1 MSTIGRDVDLDSE
14 NNGEP
19 LTVLTLLEE
28 LRGQGERAVDT
39 FAIKAQRNELY
50 VQGKQYLDIDTRSGA
65 IDDLPPL
72 AGNAP
77 QIHHN
82 LLRNL
87 VLTWTQRL
95 TSARPSATAFPAT
108 AEAEDML
115 AADTAS
121 KLIEHMENEFQ
132 VDEMLFDIVELACSH
147 GIGGIK
153 VFYDPLTEKVVWE
166 PISIFDFY
174 IDPTNRTSDA
184 GWVVFRSFISEER
197 AKVLYD
203 AAGIKE
209 SPPVVEYTINELEA
223 REGVEAYEIWYR
235 PNSRIPKGLYAKIVG
250 GSVVDQMDYPYMFND
265 LDRNK
270 EEVAAKL
277 PISLFHVNA
286 VRGTCYG
293 DTWMNDAVP
302 LQRQINEIES
312 VLTKLR
318 RDTGGVRLVAPGDVV
333 DAWEDDNHMIRL
345 NDPAKA
351 QMIRWIP
358 PPEVSGLLF
367 EDRDRLEKRLY
378 DIAGL
383 NEMLVGVES
392 AKSGTSA
399 KQIAY
404 LAQLDSMKHAGTAR
418 SIEAFLLRV
427 WELTLNLIQR
437 YYTYP
442 RLVSIVGEDGK
453 MLSMDFVGADVNGI
467 DIRLEPRAGAE
478 RMHAQK
484 AQNIVERAQQGLEDP
499 ASVPER
505 SLTGVELT
513 SEQSNKI
520 EQINDQIEMVMA
532 GQQSQPI
539 EDLDPSLASQIISQT
554 LSVLQRHGEAEE
566 VLAMV
571 QQLKQM
577 YDEKAA
583 SLMRQQN
590 EMRSAAPSQQ
600 PETMQ

>member
-1 MSTIGRDVDLDSE
+1 MSDIGKDIELKTED
-14 NNGEP
+14 NGEP
-19 LTVLTLLEE
+19 LTILGLLDN
-28 LRGQGERAVDT
+28 LREKGERSVDSFAV
-39 FAIKAQRNELY
+39 KAQRNELY

-72 AGNAP
+72 AGNTP

-108 AEAEDML
+108 SEAEDML
-115 AADTAS
+115 AAETAS
-121 KLIEHMENEFQ
+121 KLIEYVENEFQ
-132 VDEMLFDIVELACSH
+132 VDEMIFDIVELACSH
-147 GIGGIK
+147 GIGGLKI
-153 VFYDPLTEKVVWE
+153 FYDPVAERVRWE
-166 PISIFDFY
+166 ACSIFDFY
-174 IDPTNRTSDA
+174 IDPTNRTEDA
-184 GWVVFRSFISEER
+184 RWVVFRSFIDEAR
-197 AKVLYD
+197 AKVLYKK
-203 AAGIKE
+203 AGIDQA
-209 SPPVVEYTINELEA
+209 PATVEYTINELEA
-223 REGVEAYEIWYR
+223 REGVEAFEIWYK
-235 PNSRIPKGLYAKIVG
+235 PDSTIPKGLYAKVVG
-250 GSVVDQMDYPYMFND
+250 GSVVDHMEYPYMFNE
-265 LDRNK
+265 LDK
-270 EEVAAKL
+270 EKPEEVPYL
-277 PISLFHVNA
+277 PISMFHVNA

-358 PPEVSGLLF
+358 PPQISALLF

-392 AKSGTSA
+392 AKSGSSA

-418 SIEAFLLRV
+418 SIEAFLLRT
-427 WELTLNLIQR
+427 WQLTLNLMQR

-442 RLVSIVGEDGK
+442 RLVSIVGEDG
-453 MLSMDFVGADVNGI
+453 SITTMDFTGADINGI

-484 AQNIVERAQQGLEDP
+484 AQNIVERAQQGLENP
-499 ASVPER
+499 ESVPER
-505 SLTGVELT
+505 SLTGEELT
-513 SEQSNKI
+513 GDQSNKI
-520 EQINDQIEMVMA
+520 EQINDQIEMIMS
-532 GQQSQPI
+532 GQAVQPI
-539 EDLDPSLASQIISQT
+539 EDIDPSLASQILSQT
-554 LSVLQRHGEAEE
+554 LHVLKRHGESEQ

-577 YDEKAA
+577 YEEKAA
-583 SLMRQQN
+583 TLMRQQN
-590 EMRSAAPSQQ
+590 EMRAAAPSQQ
-600 PETMQ
+600 PETPQ